1 LGDYTIMLASY
12 YQLKDIELMKKTEEK
27 PFGHA
32 LLKSP
37 AGIQGFDE
45 ITDGGLPAG
54 RPTLVCGGAGCGKTL
69 FGMEFIVRGV
79 TQFNE
84 PGVFMSFEETNEEL
98 VQNVSS
104 LGFDLD
110 DLVKNKK
117 IVLEHVHIERSEIA
131 ETGEYDLE
139 ALFIRLGYAIDSIGA
154 KRVVLD
160 TIESL
165 FAGLPNQLILR
176 AELRRLFRWLKEKGV
191 TAIITGERGNETL
204 TRQGLEEYVSDCV
217 IMLDHRVTNQ
227 NSTRRLRIVKYRGS
241 IHGTNEYPFLINE
254 DGFSILPV
262 TSLGL
267 NHTVTNKR
275 ISSGITALDNMLE
288 GKGYFRGSTVL
299 ISGTAGMGK
308 TSIAAHFAE
317 AACKRGERVLYFCF
331 EESPN
336 QLMRN
341 MLSIGIDLEPW
352 VQKGLLQFQATRPTF
367 YGLEMHLVA
376 THKAVNDFKPE
387 VVIFDPINTFL
398 IDDKEFEVK
407 AMLMRIVDF
416 LKLNQITALFTS
428 LTTSGTALE
437 HSDTNISSL
446 IDTWLL
452 LRDIE
457 LNGERNRGMYVLKSR
472 GMANSNQIRE
482 FILTN
487 HGVELREVYIGA
499 SGVLTGSARIAQEAL
514 ENAEVLTRKNDIE
527 RKKRE
532 IERKRKTLEA
542 KISSLYADF
551 DSEESEILKMINT
564 EEEMIKSLALNK
576 LKMAES
582 RKAEIKNKQYNDK
595 KNYNNTIL

>member
-1 LGDYTIMLASY
+1 
-12 YQLKDIELMKKTEEK
+12 MKKADRNPIEK
-27 PFGHA
+27 N

-37 AGIQGFDE
+37 TGIQGFDE
-45 ITDGGLPAG
+45 ITGGGLPTG

-69 FGMEFIVRGV
+69 FGMEFLVRGA

-98 VQNVSS
+98 IKNVAS
-104 LGFDLD
+104 LGFDLE
-110 DLVKNKK
+110 DLIKHKK
-117 IVLEHVHIERSEIA
+117 IVLDHVHVERSEIE

-139 ALFIRLGYAIDSIGA
+139 GLFIRLNYAIDSIGA

-191 TAIITGERGNETL
+191 TAIITGERGGETL

-217 IMLDHRVTNQ
+217 IMLDHRVTEQ
-227 NSTRRLRIVKYRGS
+227 ASTRRLRVVKYRGS
-241 IHGTNEYPFLINE
+241 MHGTNEYPFLIDEN
-254 DGFSILPV
+254 GFSVLPV

-267 NHTVTNKR
+267 GHIVSNKR
-275 ISSGITALDNMLE
+275 ISSGIAALDKMLE
-288 GKGYFRGSTVL
+288 GKGYYRGSTVL
-299 ISGTAGMGK
+299 ISGTAGVGK
-308 TSIAAHFAE
+308 TSVAAHFAE

-341 MLSIGIDLEPW
+341 MRSIGIKLEPW
-352 VQKGLLQFQATRPTF
+352 VEKGLLQFQATRPTF
-367 YGLEMHLVA
+367 YGLEMHLAV
-376 THKAVNDFKPE
+376 THKAVNAFKPD
-387 VVIFDPINTFL
+387 VVILDPINTFV
-398 IDDKEFEVK
+398 IGDKENEVK
-407 AMLMRIVDF
+407 TMLMRIVDF

-428 LTTSGTALE
+428 LTSSEGALE
-437 HSDTNISSL
+437 SSDAGISSL

-482 FILTN
+482 FILTD
-487 HGVELREVYIGA
+487 HGVELREAYIGA

-514 ENAEVLTRKNDIE
+514 ENAEVLTRKQDIE
-527 RKKRE
+527 RKKRGL
-532 IERKRKTLEA
+532 ERKRNVLEA
-542 KISSLYADF
+542 RIASLNAEF
-551 DSEESEILKMINT
+551 ESEEFEATK
-564 EEEMIKSLALNK
+564 MIKSEQDMIKRLEQDKIEMAVSRKSVIKHSKSSK
-576 LKMAES
+576 LK
-582 RKAEIKNKQYNDK
+582 K
-595 KNYNNTIL
+595 

>member
-1 LGDYTIMLASY
+1 MLVSFN
-12 YQLKDIELMKKTEEK
+12 QLKDIELMKKTEVK
-27 PFGHA
+27 PFGHE

-37 AGIQGFDE
+37 TGIQGFDE
-45 ITDGGLPAG
+45 ITEGGLPAG

-98 VQNVSS
+98 IQNVSS
-104 LGFDLD
+104 LGFDLG

-275 ISSGITALDNMLE
+275 VSSGITALDKMLE

-299 ISGTAGMGK
+299 ISGTAGLGK
-308 TSIAAHFAE
+308 TSIAVHFAE

-387 VVIFDPINTFL
+387 VVIFDPINTFVVG
-398 IDDKEFEVK
+398 DKELEVK
-407 AMLMRIVDF
+407 TMLMRIVDF

-428 LTTSGTALE
+428 LTTSGTVLE
-437 HSDTNISSL
+437 HTDTNISSL

-457 LNGERNRGMYVLKSR
+457 LNGERNRVMYVLKSR

-487 HGVELREVYIGA
+487 NGIELREVYIGT

-542 KISSLYADF
+542 KINSLYADF
-551 DSEESEILKMINT
+551 DSEESEALKMIET
-564 EEEMIKSLALNK
+564 EQDMIKRLELDK

-582 RKAEIKNKQYNDK
+582 RKAEVKIKQTQNKRNY
-595 KNYNNTIL
+595 KNTML

>member
-1 LGDYTIMLASY
+1 
-12 YQLKDIELMKKTEEK
+12 MKKTELK
-27 PFGHA
+27 TVNKKLP
-32 LLKSP
+32 KSP
-37 AGIQGFDE
+37 TGIQGFDE
-45 ITDGGLPAG
+45 ITGGGLPTG

-69 FGMEFIVRGV
+69 FGMEFLVRGA

-98 VQNVSS
+98 TKNVAS
-104 LGFDLD
+104 LGFDLE
-110 DLVKNKK
+110 DLIKHKK
-117 IVLEHVHIERSEIA
+117 IALDHVHIERSEIE

-139 ALFIRLGYAIDSIGA
+139 GLFIRLNYAIDSIGA

-191 TAIITGERGNETL
+191 TSIITGERGEGTL

-217 IMLDHRVTNQ
+217 IMLDHRVTEQ
-227 NSTRRLRIVKYRGS
+227 TSTRRLRVVKYRGS
-241 IHGTNEYPFLINE
+241 MHGTNEYPFLIDE
-254 DGFSILPV
+254 DGFSVLPV

-267 NHTVTNKR
+267 EHIVSNERV
-275 ISSGITALDNMLE
+275 SSGITELDKMLE

-299 ISGTAGMGK
+299 VSGTAGVGK
-308 TSIAAHFAE
+308 TSVAAHFAE

-331 EESPN
+331 EESPT

-341 MLSIGIDLEPW
+341 MRSIGIKLEPW
-352 VQKGLLQFQATRPTF
+352 RRKGLLQFQATRPTL
-367 YGLEMHLVA
+367 YGLEMHLAV
-376 THKAVNDFKPE
+376 THKAVNAFKPDI
-387 VVIFDPINTFL
+387 VILDPINTFV
-398 IDDKEFEVK
+398 IGDKENEVK
-407 AMLMRIVDF
+407 TMLMRIVDF
-416 LKLNQITALFTS
+416 LKAKQITALFTS
-428 LTTSGTALE
+428 LTSGESALE
-437 HSDTNISSL
+437 NSDVGISSL

-487 HGVELREVYIGA
+487 HGVELRDVYIGA
-499 SGVLTGSARIAQEAL
+499 SGVLTGSARVAQEAL
-514 ENAEVLTRKNDIE
+514 ENAEVLVRKDDIE

-532 IERKRKTLEA
+532 LERKRKALEA
-542 KISSLYADF
+542 QIALLYADF
-551 DSEESEILKMINT
+551 ESEESEAVKMIGT
-564 EEEMIKSLALNK
+564 EQKMTKRLEQDKIEMAASRKTVVGNSITRK
-576 LKMAES
+576 LK
-582 RKAEIKNKQYNDK
+582 K
-595 KNYNNTIL
+595 

>member
-1 LGDYTIMLASY
+1 
-12 YQLKDIELMKKTEEK
+12 
-27 PFGHA
+27 
-32 LLKSP
+32 
-37 AGIQGFDE
+37 
-45 ITDGGLPAG
+45 
-54 RPTLVCGGAGCGKTL
+54 
-69 FGMEFIVRGV
+69 MEFLVRGT

-98 VQNVSS
+98 IKNVAS
-104 LGFDLD
+104 LGFDLV
-110 DLVKNKK
+110 DLVKSKK
-117 IVLEHVHIERSEIA
+117 IALDHVHIERSEIE

-139 ALFIRLGYAIDSIGA
+139 GLFVRLGYAIDTIGA

-176 AELRRLFRWLKEKGV
+176 AELRRLFHWLKDKGV
-191 TAIITGERGNETL
+191 TAIITGERGEETL

-217 IMLDHRVTNQ
+217 IMLDHRVTEQ
-227 NSTRRLRIVKYRGS
+227 TSTRRLRVIKYRGS
-241 IHGTNEYPFLINE
+241 MHGTNEYPFLIDE
-254 DGFSILPV
+254 DGFSVLPV

-267 NHTVTNKR
+267 KHIVSNER
-275 ISSGITALDNMLE
+275 ISSGITLLDKMLE
-288 GKGYFRGSTVL
+288 GKGYYRGSTVL
-299 ISGTAGMGK
+299 VSGTAGVGK

-341 MLSIGIDLEPW
+341 MLSIGIKLEPW
-352 VQKGLLQFQATRPTF
+352 VRKGLLQFQATRPTF
-367 YGLEMHLVA
+367 YGLEMHLAV
-376 THKAVNDFKPE
+376 THKIVNAFNPGI
-387 VVIFDPINTFL
+387 VILDPINTFV
-398 IDDKEFEVK
+398 IGDKETEVK
-407 AMLMRIVDF
+407 TMIMRIVDF
-416 LKLNQITALFTS
+416 LKANQITALFTS
-428 LTTSGTALE
+428 LTSNGSSLE
-437 HSDTNISSL
+437 SSDVGISSL

-487 HGVELREVYIGA
+487 HGVKLREVYIGA

-514 ENAEVLTRKNDIE
+514 ENAEVLTRKHNIE

-532 IERKRKTLEA
+532 LERKRKTLEA
-542 KISSLYADF
+542 QIAALHTDF
-551 DSEESEILKMINT
+551 ESEESEALKMIET
-564 EEEMIKSLALNK
+564 EQDMIKRLEQDK
-576 LKMAES
+576 IEMAVS
-582 RKAEIKNKQYNDK
+582 RKAVDEKSTTSKLK
-595 KNYNNTIL
+595 K